1 MKKILIAG
9 VAFILLMAIT
19 WVGAKHSNATPAYTP
34 MQIMDCNASPIPTC
48 VPWSSTHPLPSY
60 APGVQHDVTVN
71 VSITPAPTVVQVIP
85 APSPQVSIQIISYE
99 PWNTSTG
106 ATVMHMGNGSTTFYG
121 STTFQ
126 PNTGANIPCPPINI
140 PAGTAV
146 SQYIDS
152 GTSGSFGGDL
162 KYIQSD
168 GK

>member
-1 MKKILIAG
+1 MKKISLFLLVVLLLRG
-9 VAFILLMAIT
+9 VCWASPSYLPE
-19 WVGAKHSNATPAYTP
+19 VV
-34 MQIMDCNASPIPTC
+34 MDCIGATPTC
-48 VPWSSTHPLPSY
+48 VPWSSTHPMPMGY
-60 APGVQHDVTVN
+60 NTNTVQHDVTVN
-71 VSITPAPTVVQVIP
+71 VAITPAPTVVQVIP
-85 APSPQVSIQIISYE
+85 APSPGVSIQIISYE

-106 ATVMHMGNGSTTFYG
+106 PTAMHLGNGSSTFYG

-140 PAGTAV
+140 PASTAV